1 MRSFIA
7 RSAALIIRA
16 SNPAPAITAKCS
28 PFTRAR
34 IQRTTFT
41 LQPDPHRLGEIG
53 RNLQVR
59 RKEIRRTGRKDGK
72 DNLRPCHRVDT
83 ALDHSVASPYEDH
96 LSALRQRVASVLG
109 CLAALRHLI
118 PKRIGQTLPRQH
130 LPKLPQTATPPAPP
144 TATPRRMPRA
154 SSAAAA
160 AGPWPA
166 TSPPCRGSRQGDR
179 HKGRGDPVVQAAFDI
194 DQPANPGRRSSPRAR
209 RRYSTPL
216 LARTR
221 PRRHTPA
228 GLDTTIRG
236 RLTSADGWRCR
247 NVAWRPGIGGLGGG
261 PLRAGFGAVR
271 GGSGADGREEMA
283 WLDRAG
289 KPVPFDLPPDRV
301 LEFGE

>member
-130 LPKLPQTATPPAPP
+130 RPR
-144 TATPRRMPRA
+144 PRREECPEPVQR
-154 SSAAAA
+154 
-160 AGPWPA
+160 PL
-166 TSPPCRGSRQGDR
+166 RLDR
-179 HKGRGDPVVQAAFDI
+179 
-194 DQPANPGRRSSPRAR
+194 GRRLRLPVAAPARATDTKGVVIPSFRPLSTLISR
-209 RRYSTPL
+209 RILAGGQHQEQDGGTPL
-216 LARTR
+216 LY
-221 PRRHTPA
+221 
-228 GLDTTIRG
+228 
-236 RLTSADGWRCR
+236 
-247 NVAWRPGIGGLGGG
+247 
-261 PLRAGFGAVR
+261 
-271 GGSGADGREEMA
+271 
-283 WLDRAG
+283 
-289 KPVPFDLPPDRV
+289 
-301 LEFGE
+301 

>member
-41 LQPDPHRLGEIG
+41 LQPDPHCLGEIG

-130 LPKLPQTATPPAPP
+130 LPKLPQTATEALARVRHNSDCPHG
-144 TATPRRMPRA
+144 MA
-154 SSAAAA
+154 SVFA
-160 AGPWPA
+160 AGRPIGE
-166 TSPPCRGSRQGDR
+166 GSR
-179 HKGRGDPVVQAAFDI
+179 
-194 DQPANPGRRSSPRAR
+194 RA
-209 RRYSTPL
+209 
-216 LARTR
+216 
-221 PRRHTPA
+221 
-228 GLDTTIRG
+228 
-236 RLTSADGWRCR
+236 C
-247 NVAWRPGIGGLGGG
+247 
-261 PLRAGFGAVR
+261 
-271 GGSGADGREEMA
+271 
-283 WLDRAG
+283 
-289 KPVPFDLPPDRV
+289 
-301 LEFGE
+301 